1 MYLFSH
7 LKHHNLYTSC
17 MNIKVSEVIVAC
29 TCNGELTAKLLG
41 QDEQDT
47 GQLQTRLKILSQ
59 SMMQVVSGIG
69 NNGE

>member
-1 MYLFSH
+1 
-7 LKHHNLYTSC
+7 